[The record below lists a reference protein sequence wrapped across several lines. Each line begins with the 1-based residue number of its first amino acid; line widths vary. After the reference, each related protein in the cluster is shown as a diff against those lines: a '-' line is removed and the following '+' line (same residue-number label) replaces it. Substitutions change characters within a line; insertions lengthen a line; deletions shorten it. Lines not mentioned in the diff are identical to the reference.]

1 MTECYFNTLIIM
13 LIYILRIYSSEH
25 NNIPKIHVGSR
36 LANDICWAPLPQ
48 YHRSFLANDATS
60 LRNEL
65 DIFIGFLAS
74 IRSKLRD
81 LYRLI

>member
-36 LANDICWAPLPQ
+36 LANDIC
-48 YHRSFLANDATS
+48 
-60 LRNEL
+60 
-65 DIFIGFLAS
+65 
-74 IRSKLRD
+74 
-81 LYRLI
+81 